1 MDFFS
6 KLGKKATETYQITK
20 EKATTISEELKLK
33 GKISD
38 AKDNIEDLYK
48 EIGEKVFEEMKS
60 GKDVIKDEIIDKIE
74 KISELKEKIEKLE
87 NQILALKKIKKCDNC
102 GTELELDAEFC
113 SKCGKQQE
121 KNEPV
126 EVHEEASQDAKEAEV
141 IEVKDVENAENRQ
154 ENVEEK
160 KEEQ

>member
-38 AKDNIEDLYK
+38 AKDCIEDLYK
-48 EIGEKVFEEMKS
+48 EIGKKVFEEMKS
-60 GKDVIKDEIIDKIE
+60 GKDVIKDEIVDKIEEISELHDKIE
-74 KISELKEKIEKLE
+74 KIE
-87 NQILALKKIKKCDNC
+87 NQILTLKKIKKCSNC
-102 GTELELDAEFC
+102 GVELEIDAEFC
-113 SKCGKQQE
+113 SKCGQQQE
-121 KNEPV
+121 KNESL
-126 EVHEEASQDAKEAEV
+126 EVHEEASKDAKEAEV
-141 IEVKDVENAENRQ
+141 IEVKNIENS

-160 KEEQ
+160 KEEE